1 MAQRRNVTMQN
12 KTVVYLLA
20 LAAFLIGTIE
30 YIITGIIQ
38 MVAHDLHVT
47 TSTAGLL
54 VTSLALSAAIGAPIV
69 IALTINMDRRKILT
83 WTLIIFILSN
93 FITSISH
100 SFEMVM
106 ITRVLQGIS
115 GGTAIVVA
123 MAVATRLVE
132 REKKGTAIGIIL
144 MGLSSSL
151 VLGVPIGTFLSSMIG
166 WKALFAAIGVITLI
180 PLIVVYRRIPSMK
193 EQEPV
198 TLRMQLSILKD
209 KRILLAVAVT
219 LFYVGGYSTL
229 FTYLTPFLQKSANLS
244 ITEISG
250 ILLLAGICSFLGS
263 SLGGMAADK
272 KGPIFTIFSGII
284 LQIMMLM
291 LLAFVTGNLVVMVA
305 VIMIWMIATWSTSP
319 AQQLYLVTLVP
330 KSPDIALSVNTSF
343 IQFGFALGSGLG
355 GIVLNGTSVLN
366 LSWLSAG
373 TVFLALLMTI
383 LMVAFDRFS
392 QHKRLKLLT
401 QIQSII

>member
-1 MAQRRNVTMQN
+1 MKN

-38 MVAHDLHVT
+38 MVADDLHVT
-47 TSTAGLL
+47 TSAAGLL

-69 IALTINMDRRKILT
+69 IALTINIDRRKILS
-83 WTLIIFILSN
+83 WMLIIFILSN
-93 FITSISH
+93 FITSVSH

-106 ITRVLQGIS
+106 MTRILQGIS

-132 REKKGTAIGIIL
+132 REKRGTAIGIIL

-166 WKALFAAIGVITLI
+166 WKALFAAIGLITLI

-229 FTYLTPFLQKSANLS
+229 FTYLTPFLQASANLS

-284 LQIMMLM
+284 LQIIM
-291 LLAFVTGNLVVMVA
+291 LLLLSFVTGNLVVMVA

-355 GIVLNGTSVLN
+355 GLVISRTSVLN
-366 LSWLSAG
+366 LSWISAG
-373 TVFLALLMTI
+373 TVLLALLMTI
-383 LMVAFDRFS
+383 LMVAFDRIS
-392 QHKRLKLLT
+392 QHKSLKVME
-401 QIQSII
+401 QGR

>member
-1 MAQRRNVTMQN
+1 MKN
-12 KTVVYLLA
+12 KAVVYLLA

-38 MVAHDLHVT
+38 MVADDLHVT
-47 TSTAGLL
+47 TSAAGLL

-69 IALTINMDRRKILT
+69 IALTINMDRRKILS
-83 WTLIIFILSN
+83 WMLIIFILSN
-93 FITSISH
+93 FITSVSH

-106 ITRVLQGIS
+106 MTRILQGIS

-132 REKKGTAIGIIL
+132 REKRGTAIGIIL

-166 WKALFAAIGVITLI
+166 WKALFATIGLITLI

-198 TLRMQLSILKD
+198 TLGMQLSILKD

-229 FTYLTPFLQKSANLS
+229 FTYLTPFLQASANLS

-263 SLGGMAADK
+263 SLGGIAADK

-284 LQIMMLM
+284 LQIIMLM

-343 IQFGFALGSGLG
+343 IQFGFALGSGVG
-355 GIVLNGTSVLN
+355 GIVLSETSILN
-366 LSWLSAG
+366 LSWISAG
-373 TVFLALLMTI
+373 TVFLSLLMTI

-392 QHKRLKLLT
+392 QHKSLKVIE
-401 QIQSII
+401 QGS

>member
-1 MAQRRNVTMQN
+1 MQN

-132 REKKGTAIGIIL
+132 REKRGTAIGIIL

-355 GIVLNGTSVLN
+355 GIVLSRTSILH
-366 LSWLSAG
+366 LSWISAG
-373 TVFLALLMTI
+373 TVLLALLMTI
-383 LMVAFDRFS
+383 LMVAFDRIS
-392 QHKRLKLLT
+392 QQKSLKVIE
-401 QIQSII
+401 QGR

>member
-1 MAQRRNVTMQN
+1 MKN
-12 KTVVYLLA
+12 KAVVYLLA

-38 MVAHDLHVT
+38 MVADDLQVT
-47 TSTAGLL
+47 TSAAGLL

-69 IALTINMDRRKILT
+69 IALTINIDRRKILS
-83 WTLIIFILSN
+83 WMLIIFAVSN
-93 FITSISH
+93 IITSVSH
-100 SFEMVM
+100 SFEMVLM
-106 ITRVLQGIS
+106 TRVLQGIS

-132 REKKGTAIGIIL
+132 REKRGTAIGIIL

-166 WKALFAAIGVITLI
+166 WKALFAAIGLITLI

-198 TLRMQLSILKD
+198 TLGMQLSILKD

-219 LFYVGGYSTL
+219 LFYVDGYSTL
-229 FTYLTPFLQKSANLS
+229 FTYLTPFLQESANLS

-263 SLGGMAADK
+263 SLGGVAADK
-272 KGPIFTIFSGII
+272 KGPTFTIFSGII
-284 LQIMMLM
+284 LQIIMLM

-355 GIVLNGTSVLN
+355 GLVLSRTSILH
-366 LSWLSAG
+366 LSWISAG
-373 TVFLALLMTI
+373 TVLLALLMTI
-383 LMVAFDRFS
+383 LMVAFDRIS
-392 QHKRLKLLT
+392 QQKSLKVMG
-401 QIQSII
+401 QGR

>member
-1 MAQRRNVTMQN
+1 MKN
-12 KTVVYLLA
+12 KAVVYLLA

-38 MVAHDLHVT
+38 MVADDLQVT
-47 TSTAGLL
+47 TSAAGLL

-69 IALTINMDRRKILT
+69 IALTINIDRRKILS
-83 WTLIIFILSN
+83 WMLIIFTLSN
-93 FITSISH
+93 IVTSVSH
-100 SFEMVM
+100 SFEMVLM
-106 ITRVLQGIS
+106 TRVLQGIS

-132 REKKGTAIGIIL
+132 REKRGTAIGIIL

-166 WKALFAAIGVITLI
+166 WKALFAAIGLITLI
-180 PLIVVYRRIPSMK
+180 PMIVVYRRIPSMK

-198 TLRMQLSILKD
+198 TLGMQLSILKD

-229 FTYLTPFLQKSANLS
+229 FTYLTPFLQESANLS

-263 SLGGMAADK
+263 SLGGVAADK

-284 LQIMMLM
+284 LQIIMLM
-291 LLAFVTGNLVVMVA
+291 LLAYVTGNLVVMVA

-355 GIVLNGTSVLN
+355 GLVLSRTSILN
-366 LSWLSAG
+366 LSWISAG
-373 TVFLALLMTI
+373 TVLLALLMTI
-383 LMVAFDRFS
+383 LMVAFDRIS
-392 QHKRLKLLT
+392 QHKRLRP
-401 QIQSII
+401 IS

>member
-1 MAQRRNVTMQN
+1 MKN
-12 KTVVYLLA
+12 KAVVYLLA

-38 MVAHDLHVT
+38 MVADDLQVT
-47 TSTAGLL
+47 TSAAGLL

-69 IALTINMDRRKILT
+69 IALTINIDRRKILS
-83 WTLIIFILSN
+83 WMLIIFTLSN
-93 FITSISH
+93 IVTSVSH
-100 SFEMVM
+100 SFEMVLM
-106 ITRVLQGIS
+106 TRILQGIS

-132 REKKGTAIGIIL
+132 REKRGTAIGIIL

-151 VLGVPIGTFLSSMIG
+151 VLGVPIGTFLSSMMG
-166 WKALFAAIGVITLI
+166 WKALFAAIGLITLI

-198 TLRMQLSILKD
+198 TLGMQLSILKD

-229 FTYLTPFLQKSANLS
+229 FTYLTPFLQESANLS

-263 SLGGMAADK
+263 SLGGVTADK

-284 LQIMMLM
+284 LQIIMLM

-355 GIVLNGTSVLN
+355 GLVLSRTSILN
-366 LSWLSAG
+366 LSWISAG
-373 TVFLALLMTI
+373 TVLLALLMTI
-383 LMVAFDRFS
+383 LMVAFDRIS
-392 QHKRLKLLT
+392 QQKSLKVME
-401 QIQSII
+401 QVR

>member
-1 MAQRRNVTMQN
+1 MKN

-38 MVAHDLHVT
+38 MVADDLHVT
-47 TSTAGLL
+47 TSAAGLL

-69 IALTINMDRRKILT
+69 IALTINIDRRKILS
-83 WTLIIFILSN
+83 WMLIIFILSN
-93 FITSISH
+93 FITSVSH

-106 ITRVLQGIS
+106 MTRILQGIS

-132 REKKGTAIGIIL
+132 REKRGTAIGIIL

-166 WKALFAAIGVITLI
+166 WKALFAAIGLITLI

-229 FTYLTPFLQKSANLS
+229 FTYLTPFLQASANLS

-284 LQIMMLM
+284 LQIIM
-291 LLAFVTGNLVVMVA
+291 LLLLSFVTGNLVVMVA

-343 IQFGFALGSGLG
+343 IQFGFALGSGVG
-355 GIVLNGTSVLN
+355 GIVLSETTILN
-366 LSWLSAG
+366 LSWISAG

-392 QHKRLKLLT
+392 QRKSLKMIE
-401 QIQSII
+401 QGS

>member
-1 MAQRRNVTMQN
+1 MKN

-106 ITRVLQGIS
+106 ITRILQGIS

-132 REKKGTAIGIIL
+132 REKRGTAIGIIL

-229 FTYLTPFLQKSANLS
+229 FTYLTPFLQASANLN

-263 SLGGMAADK
+263 SLGGIAADK

-355 GIVLNGTSVLN
+355 GIVLSRTSILH
-366 LSWLSAG
+366 LSWISAG
-373 TVFLALLMTI
+373 TVLLALLMTI
-383 LMVAFDRFS
+383 LMVAFDRIS
-392 QHKRLKLLT
+392 QKKSLKVIE
-401 QIQSII
+401 QGR

>member
-38 MVAHDLHVT
+38 MVAHDLQVT
-47 TSTAGLL
+47 TSAAGLL

-83 WTLIIFILSN
+83 WALIIFILSN

-106 ITRVLQGIS
+106 ITRILQGIS

-132 REKKGTAIGIIL
+132 REKRGTAIGIIL

-229 FTYLTPFLQKSANLS
+229 FTYLTPFLQASANLS

-355 GIVLNGTSVLN
+355 GIVLSRTSILH
-366 LSWLSAG
+366 LSWISAG
-373 TVFLALLMTI
+373 TVLLALLMTI
-383 LMVAFDRFS
+383 LMVAFDRIS
-392 QHKRLKLLT
+392 QQKSLKVIE
-401 QIQSII
+401 QGR

>member
-1 MAQRRNVTMQN
+1 MQN

-38 MVAHDLHVT
+38 MVADDLQVT
-47 TSTAGLL
+47 TSAAGLL

-69 IALTINMDRRKILT
+69 IALTINIDRRKILS
-83 WTLIIFILSN
+83 WMLIIFTLSN
-93 FITSISH
+93 IITSVSH
-100 SFEMVM
+100 SFEMVLM
-106 ITRVLQGIS
+106 TRVLQGIS

-132 REKKGTAIGIIL
+132 REKRGTAIGIIL

-229 FTYLTPFLQKSANLS
+229 FTYLTPFLQASANLS

-284 LQIMMLM
+284 LQILMLM

-355 GIVLNGTSVLN
+355 GIVLSRTSILH
-366 LSWLSAG
+366 LSWISAG
-373 TVFLALLMTI
+373 TVLLALLMTV
-383 LMVAFDRFS
+383 LMVAFDRIS
-392 QHKRLKLLT
+392 QQKSLKVIE
-401 QIQSII
+401 QGR

>member
-1 MAQRRNVTMQN
+1 MQN

-83 WTLIIFILSN
+83 WTLITFILSN

-106 ITRVLQGIS
+106 ITRILQGIS

-132 REKKGTAIGIIL
+132 REKRGTAIGIIL

-229 FTYLTPFLQKSANLS
+229 FTYLTPFLQASANLN

-291 LLAFVTGNLVVMVA
+291 LLAFVTGNLVIMVA

-383 LMVAFDRFS
+383 LMVVFDWFS
-392 QHKRLKLLT
+392 QHKSLKVIE
-401 QIQSII
+401 QGR

>member
-1 MAQRRNVTMQN
+1 MKN
-12 KTVVYLLA
+12 KAVVYLLA

-38 MVAHDLHVT
+38 MVADDLQVT
-47 TSTAGLL
+47 TSAAGLL

-69 IALTINMDRRKILT
+69 IALTINIDRRKILS
-83 WTLIIFILSN
+83 WMLIIFTLSN
-93 FITSISH
+93 ILTSVSH
-100 SFEMVM
+100 SFEMVLM
-106 ITRVLQGIS
+106 TRILQGIS

-132 REKKGTAIGIIL
+132 REKRGTAIGIIL

-166 WKALFAAIGVITLI
+166 WKALFAAIGLITLI

-198 TLRMQLSILKD
+198 TLGMQLSILKD

-229 FTYLTPFLQKSANLS
+229 FTYLTPFLQESANLS

-263 SLGGMAADK
+263 SLGGVAADK
-272 KGPIFTIFSGII
+272 KGPTFTIFSGII
-284 LQIMMLM
+284 LQIIMLM

-355 GIVLNGTSVLN
+355 GLVLSRTSILN
-366 LSWLSAG
+366 LSWISAG
-373 TVFLALLMTI
+373 TVLLALLMTI
-383 LMVAFDRFS
+383 LMVAFDRIS
-392 QHKRLKLLT
+392 QQKSLKVME
-401 QIQSII
+401 QVR

>member
-355 GIVLNGTSVLN
+355 GIVLSRTSILH
-366 LSWLSAG
+366 LSWISAG
-373 TVFLALLMTI
+373 TVLLALLMTI
-383 LMVAFDRFS
+383 LMVAFDRIS
-392 QHKRLKLLT
+392 QQKSLKVIE
-401 QIQSII
+401 QGR

>member
-1 MAQRRNVTMQN
+1 MQN

-106 ITRVLQGIS
+106 ITRILQGIS

-132 REKKGTAIGIIL
+132 REKRGTAIGIIL

-229 FTYLTPFLQKSANLS
+229 FTYLTPFLQASANLS

-355 GIVLNGTSVLN
+355 GIVLSRTSILH
-366 LSWLSAG
+366 LSWISAG

-383 LMVAFDRFS
+383 LMVAFDRIS
-392 QHKRLKLLT
+392 QQKSLKVIE
-401 QIQSII
+401 QGR

>member
-1 MAQRRNVTMQN
+1 MKN

-106 ITRVLQGIS
+106 ITRILQGIS

-132 REKKGTAIGIIL
+132 REKRGTAIGIIL

-229 FTYLTPFLQKSANLS
+229 FTYLTPFLQVSANLS

-284 LQIMMLM
+284 LQILMLM

-383 LMVAFDRFS
+383 LMVAFDRLFS
-392 QHKRLKLLT
+392 QHKSLKVIL
-401 QIQSII
+401 QGR

>member
-1 MAQRRNVTMQN
+1 MKN
-12 KTVVYLLA
+12 KAVVYLLA

-38 MVAHDLHVT
+38 MVASDLHVT
-47 TSTAGLL
+47 TSAAGLL

-69 IALTINMDRRKILT
+69 IALTINIDRRKILS
-83 WTLIIFILSN
+83 WMLIIFIVSN
-93 FITSISH
+93 IITSVSH
-100 SFEMVM
+100 SFEMVL

-132 REKKGTAIGIIL
+132 REKRGTAIGIIL

-166 WKALFAAIGVITLI
+166 WKALFAAIGLITLI

-198 TLRMQLSILKD
+198 TLGMQLSILKD

-219 LFYVGGYSTL
+219 LFYVGGYATL
-229 FTYLTPFLQKSANLS
+229 FTYLTPFLQESANLS

-263 SLGGMAADK
+263 SLGGIAADK
-272 KGPIFTIFSGII
+272 KGPIFTIFSGIS
-284 LQIMMLM
+284 LQIIMLM
-291 LLAFVTGNLVVMVA
+291 LLAFVTGNLVIMVA
-305 VIMIWMIATWSTSP
+305 VIMLWMIATWSTSP

-355 GIVLNGTSVLN
+355 GLVLSRSSILT
-366 LSWLSAG
+366 LSWISAG
-373 TVFLALLMTI
+373 TVLLALLMTI
-383 LMVAFDRFS
+383 LMVAFDRIS
-392 QHKRLKLLT
+392 EHKSLKVME
-401 QIQSII
+401 QGR

>member
-1 MAQRRNVTMQN
+1 MQN

-38 MVAHDLHVT
+38 MVADDLHVT

-106 ITRVLQGIS
+106 ITRILQGIS

-132 REKKGTAIGIIL
+132 REKRGTAIGIIL

-166 WKALFAAIGVITLI
+166 WKALFAAIGAITLI

-229 FTYLTPFLQKSANLS
+229 FTYLTPFLQASANLS

-263 SLGGMAADK
+263 SLGGVAADK
-272 KGPIFTIFSGII
+272 KGPIFTIFSGIL

-392 QHKRLKLLT
+392 QHKSLRVIL
-401 QIQSII
+401 QGR

>member
-1 MAQRRNVTMQN
+1 MKN
-12 KTVVYLLA
+12 KAVVYLLA

-38 MVAHDLHVT
+38 MVADDLQVT
-47 TSTAGLL
+47 TSAAGLL
-54 VTSLALSAAIGAPIV
+54 VTSLALSAAIGTPIV
-69 IALTINMDRRKILT
+69 IALTINIDRRKILS
-83 WTLIIFILSN
+83 WMLIIFTLSN
-93 FITSISH
+93 IITSVSH
-100 SFEMVM
+100 SFEMVLM
-106 ITRVLQGIS
+106 TRVLQGIS

-132 REKKGTAIGIIL
+132 REKRGTAIGIIL

-151 VLGVPIGTFLSSMIG
+151 VLGVPIGTFLSSMMG
-166 WKALFAAIGVITLI
+166 WKALFAAIGLITLI

-193 EQEPV
+193 EQETV
-198 TLRMQLSILKD
+198 TLGMQLSILKD

-229 FTYLTPFLQKSANLS
+229 FTYLTPFLQESANLS

-263 SLGGMAADK
+263 SLGGVAADK
-272 KGPIFTIFSGII
+272 KGPTFTIFSGII
-284 LQIMMLM
+284 LQIIMLM

-355 GIVLNGTSVLN
+355 GLVLSRTSILN
-366 LSWLSAG
+366 LSWISAG
-373 TVFLALLMTI
+373 TVLLALLMTI
-383 LMVAFDRFS
+383 LMVAFDRIS
-392 QHKRLKLLT
+392 QHKSLKVME
-401 QIQSII
+401 QGR

>member
-1 MAQRRNVTMQN
+1 MKN
-12 KTVVYLLA
+12 KAVVYLLA

-38 MVAHDLHVT
+38 MVADDLHVT
-47 TSTAGLL
+47 TSAAGLL

-69 IALTINMDRRKILT
+69 IALTINIDRRKILS
-83 WTLIIFILSN
+83 WMLIIFIISN
-93 FITSISH
+93 IITSVSH
-100 SFEMVM
+100 SFEMVLM
-106 ITRVLQGIS
+106 TRVLQGIS

-132 REKKGTAIGIIL
+132 REKRGTAIGIIL

-166 WKALFAAIGVITLI
+166 WQALFAAIGLITLI

-198 TLRMQLSILKD
+198 TLGMQLSILKD

-229 FTYLTPFLQKSANLS
+229 FTYLTPFLQEAANLS

-263 SLGGMAADK
+263 SLGGIAADK
-272 KGPIFTIFSGII
+272 RGPIFTIFSGII
-284 LQIMMLM
+284 LQIIMLM
-291 LLAFVTGNLVVMVA
+291 LLAFVTGNLVIMVA

-355 GIVLNGTSVLN
+355 GLVLSRTSLLN
-366 LSWLSAG
+366 LSWISAG
-373 TVFLALLMTI
+373 TVLLALLMTI
-383 LMVAFDRFS
+383 LMVAFDRIS
-392 QHKRLKLLT
+392 QHKSLKVME
-401 QIQSII
+401 QGR

>member
-1 MAQRRNVTMQN
+1 MKN

-83 WTLIIFILSN
+83 WALIIFILSN

-106 ITRVLQGIS
+106 ITRILQGIS

-132 REKKGTAIGIIL
+132 REKRGTAIGIIL

-229 FTYLTPFLQKSANLS
+229 FTYLTPFLQASANLS

-355 GIVLNGTSVLN
+355 GIVLSRTSILH
-366 LSWLSAG
+366 LSWISAG
-373 TVFLALLMTI
+373 TVLLALLMTI
-383 LMVAFDRFS
+383 LMVAFDRIS
-392 QHKRLKLLT
+392 QQKSLKVIE
-401 QIQSII
+401 QGR

>member
-1 MAQRRNVTMQN
+1 MKN
-12 KTVVYLLA
+12 KAVVYLLA

-38 MVAHDLHVT
+38 MVADDLQVT
-47 TSTAGLL
+47 TSAAGLL

-69 IALTINMDRRKILT
+69 IALTINIDRRKILS
-83 WTLIIFILSN
+83 WMLIIFTLSN
-93 FITSISH
+93 IITSVSH
-100 SFEMVM
+100 SFEMVLM
-106 ITRVLQGIS
+106 TRVLQGIS

-132 REKKGTAIGIIL
+132 REKRGTAIGIIL

-166 WKALFAAIGVITLI
+166 WKALFAAIGLITLI

-198 TLRMQLSILKD
+198 TLGMQLSILKD

-229 FTYLTPFLQKSANLS
+229 FTYLTPFLQESANLS

-263 SLGGMAADK
+263 SLGGVAADK
-272 KGPIFTIFSGII
+272 KGPTFTIFSGII
-284 LQIMMLM
+284 LQIIMLM
-291 LLAFVTGNLVVMVA
+291 LLAFVTGNLVIMVA

-355 GIVLNGTSVLN
+355 GLVLSRTSILH
-366 LSWLSAG
+366 LSWISAG
-373 TVFLALLMTI
+373 TVLLALLMTI
-383 LMVAFDRFS
+383 LMVAFDRIS
-392 QHKRLKLLT
+392 QQKSLKVME
-401 QIQSII
+401 QGR

>member
-1 MAQRRNVTMQN
+1 MKN
-12 KTVVYLLA
+12 KAVVYLLA

-38 MVAHDLHVT
+38 MVADDLQVT
-47 TSTAGLL
+47 ISAAGLL

-69 IALTINMDRRKILT
+69 IALTINIDRRKILS
-83 WTLIIFILSN
+83 WMLIIFTLSN
-93 FITSISH
+93 ILTSVSH
-100 SFEMVM
+100 SFEMVLM
-106 ITRVLQGIS
+106 TRILQGIS

-132 REKKGTAIGIIL
+132 REKRGTAIGIIL

-166 WKALFAAIGVITLI
+166 WKALFAAIGLITLI

-198 TLRMQLSILKD
+198 TLGMQLSILKD

-229 FTYLTPFLQKSANLS
+229 FTYLTPFLQESANLS

-263 SLGGMAADK
+263 SLGGVAADK
-272 KGPIFTIFSGII
+272 KGPTFTIFSGII
-284 LQIMMLM
+284 LQIIMLM

-355 GIVLNGTSVLN
+355 GLVLSRTSILN
-366 LSWLSAG
+366 LSWISAG
-373 TVFLALLMTI
+373 TVLLALLMTI
-383 LMVAFDRFS
+383 LMVAFDRIS
-392 QHKRLKLLT
+392 QQKSLKVME
-401 QIQSII
+401 QVR

>member
-1 MAQRRNVTMQN
+1 MKN
-12 KTVVYLLA
+12 KAVVYLLA

-38 MVAHDLHVT
+38 MVAADLQVT
-47 TSTAGLL
+47 TSAAGLL

-69 IALTINMDRRKILT
+69 IALTINIDRRKILS
-83 WTLIIFILSN
+83 WMLIIFTLSN
-93 FITSISH
+93 IITSVSH
-100 SFEMVM
+100 SFEMVLM
-106 ITRVLQGIS
+106 TRVLQGIS

-132 REKKGTAIGIIL
+132 REKRGTAIGIIL

-166 WKALFAAIGVITLI
+166 WRALFAAIGVITLI

-229 FTYLTPFLQKSANLS
+229 FTYLTPFLQASANLS

-291 LLAFVTGNLVVMVA
+291 LLSFVTGNLVVMVA

-319 AQQLYLVTLVP
+319 AQQLYLVSLVP

-355 GIVLNGTSVLN
+355 GIVLSRTSILH
-366 LSWLSAG
+366 LSWISAG
-373 TVFLALLMTI
+373 TVLLALLMTI
-383 LMVAFDRFS
+383 LMVAFDRIS
-392 QHKRLKLLT
+392 QQKSLKVIE
-401 QIQSII
+401 QGR

>member
-1 MAQRRNVTMQN
+1 MQN

-106 ITRVLQGIS
+106 ITRILQGIS

-132 REKKGTAIGIIL
+132 REKRGTAIGIIL

-229 FTYLTPFLQKSANLS
+229 FTYLTPFLQASANLS

-284 LQIMMLM
+284 LQILMLM

-383 LMVAFDRFS
+383 LMVAFDRLFS
-392 QHKRLKLLT
+392 QHKSLKVIL
-401 QIQSII
+401 QGR

>member
-1 MAQRRNVTMQN
+1 MQN

-83 WTLIIFILSN
+83 CTLITFILSN
-93 FITSISH
+93 FITSVSH

-106 ITRVLQGIS
+106 ITRILQGIS

-132 REKKGTAIGIIL
+132 REKRGTAIGIIL

-355 GIVLNGTSVLN
+355 GIVLSRTSILH
-366 LSWLSAG
+366 LSWISAG
-373 TVFLALLMTI
+373 TVLLALLMTI
-383 LMVAFDRFS
+383 LMVAFDRIS
-392 QHKRLKLLT
+392 QQKSLKVIE
-401 QIQSII
+401 QGR

>member
-1 MAQRRNVTMQN
+1 MQN

-47 TSTAGLL
+47 TSTAGFL

-69 IALTINMDRRKILT
+69 IALTINIDRRKILS
-83 WTLIIFILSN
+83 WMLIIFTLSN
-93 FITSISH
+93 IITSVSH
-100 SFEMVM
+100 SFEMVLM
-106 ITRVLQGIS
+106 TRVLQGIS

-132 REKKGTAIGIIL
+132 REKRGTAIGIIL

-180 PLIVVYRRIPSMK
+180 PLIVVYRRIPSVK

-229 FTYLTPFLQKSANLS
+229 FTYLTPFLQASANLS

-355 GIVLNGTSVLN
+355 GIVLSRTSILH
-366 LSWLSAG
+366 LSWISAG
-373 TVFLALLMTI
+373 TVLLALLMTI
-383 LMVAFDRFS
+383 LMVAFDRIS
-392 QHKRLKLLT
+392 QQKSLKVIE
-401 QIQSII
+401 QGR

>member
-1 MAQRRNVTMQN
+1 MQN

-83 WTLIIFILSN
+83 WMLIIFILSN

-106 ITRVLQGIS
+106 ITRILQGIS

-132 REKKGTAIGIIL
+132 REKRGTAIGIIL

-355 GIVLNGTSVLN
+355 GIVLSRASILH
-366 LSWLSAG
+366 LSWISAG
-373 TVFLALLMTI
+373 TVLLALLMTI
-383 LMVAFDRFS
+383 LMVAFDRIS
-392 QHKRLKLLT
+392 QHKSLKVME
-401 QIQSII
+401 QGR

>member
-1 MAQRRNVTMQN
+1 MKN

-38 MVAHDLHVT
+38 MVADDLHVT
-47 TSTAGLL
+47 TSAAGLL

-69 IALTINMDRRKILT
+69 IALTINIDRKKILS
-83 WTLIIFILSN
+83 WMLMIFILSN
-93 FITSISH
+93 FITSVSH

-106 ITRVLQGIS
+106 MTRILQGIS

-132 REKKGTAIGIIL
+132 REKRGTAIGIIL

-166 WKALFAAIGVITLI
+166 WKALFAAIGLITLI

-229 FTYLTPFLQKSANLS
+229 FTYLTPFLQASANLS

-284 LQIMMLM
+284 LQIIM
-291 LLAFVTGNLVVMVA
+291 LLLLSFVTGNLVLMVA

-343 IQFGFALGSGLG
+343 IQFGFALGSGVG
-355 GIVLNGTSVLN
+355 GIVLSETSILN
-366 LSWLSAG
+366 LSWISAG

-392 QHKRLKLLT
+392 QRKSLKVIE
-401 QIQSII
+401 QGS

>member
-1 MAQRRNVTMQN
+1 MKN
-12 KTVVYLLA
+12 KAVVYLLA

-38 MVAHDLHVT
+38 MVADDLQVT
-47 TSTAGLL
+47 TSAAGLL

-69 IALTINMDRRKILT
+69 IALTINIDRRKILS
-83 WTLIIFILSN
+83 WMLIIFTLSN
-93 FITSISH
+93 IITSVSH
-100 SFEMVM
+100 SFEMVLM
-106 ITRVLQGIS
+106 TRVLQGIS

-132 REKKGTAIGIIL
+132 REKRGTAIGIIL

-151 VLGVPIGTFLSSMIG
+151 VLGVPIGTFLSSMMG
-166 WKALFAAIGVITLI
+166 WKALFAAIGLITLI
-180 PLIVVYRRIPSMK
+180 PMIVVYRRIPSMK
-193 EQEPV
+193 EQEQV
-198 TLRMQLSILKD
+198 TLGMQLSILKD

-229 FTYLTPFLQKSANLS
+229 FTYLTPFLQESANLS

-263 SLGGMAADK
+263 SLGGIAADK
-272 KGPIFTIFSGII
+272 KGPTFTIFSGII
-284 LQIMMLM
+284 LQIIMLM

-355 GIVLNGTSVLN
+355 GLVLSRTSILN
-366 LSWLSAG
+366 LSWISAG
-373 TVFLALLMTI
+373 TVLLALLMTI
-383 LMVAFDRFS
+383 LMVAFDRIS
-392 QHKRLKLLT
+392 QHKSLKVME
-401 QIQSII
+401 QGR

>member
-1 MAQRRNVTMQN
+1 MKN
-12 KTVVYLLA
+12 KAVVYLLA

-38 MVAHDLHVT
+38 MVADDLQVT
-47 TSTAGLL
+47 TSAAGLL

-69 IALTINMDRRKILT
+69 IALTINIDRRKILS
-83 WTLIIFILSN
+83 WMLIIFTLSN
-93 FITSISH
+93 IVTSVSH
-100 SFEMVM
+100 SFEMVLM
-106 ITRVLQGIS
+106 TRVLQGIS

-132 REKKGTAIGIIL
+132 REKRGTAIGIIL

-151 VLGVPIGTFLSSMIG
+151 VLGVPIGTFLSSMMG
-166 WKALFAAIGVITLI
+166 WKALFAAIGLITLI

-198 TLRMQLSILKD
+198 TLGMQLSILKD

-229 FTYLTPFLQKSANLS
+229 FTYLTPFLQESANLS

-263 SLGGMAADK
+263 SLGGVAADK

-284 LQIMMLM
+284 LQIIMLM
-291 LLAFVTGNLVVMVA
+291 LLAFVTGHLVIMVA

-355 GIVLNGTSVLN
+355 GLVLSRTSILN
-366 LSWLSAG
+366 LSWISAG
-373 TVFLALLMTI
+373 TVLLALLMTI
-383 LMVAFDRFS
+383 LMVAFDRIS
-392 QHKRLKLLT
+392 QHKSLKVME
-401 QIQSII
+401 QGR

>member
-1 MAQRRNVTMQN
+1 MQN

-83 WTLIIFILSN
+83 WMLIIFILSN
-93 FITSISH
+93 FITSVSH

-106 ITRVLQGIS
+106 ITRILQGIS

-132 REKKGTAIGIIL
+132 REKRGTAIGIIL

-180 PLIVVYRRIPSMK
+180 PLIVVYRRISSMK
-193 EQEPV
+193 EQESV

-229 FTYLTPFLQKSANLS
+229 FTYLTPFLQASANLS

-263 SLGGMAADK
+263 SLGGVAADK

-305 VIMIWMIATWSTSP
+305 VIMIWIFATWSTSP

-355 GIVLNGTSVLN
+355 GIVLSRTSILH
-366 LSWLSAG
+366 LSWISAG
-373 TVFLALLMTI
+373 TVLLALLMTI
-383 LMVAFDRFS
+383 LMVAFDRIS
-392 QHKRLKLLT
+392 QQKSLKVIE
-401 QIQSII
+401 QGR

>member
-1 MAQRRNVTMQN
+1 MQN

-38 MVAHDLHVT
+38 MVAHDLHIT

-69 IALTINMDRRKILT
+69 IALTINIDRRKILS
-83 WTLIIFILSN
+83 WALIIFILSN

-106 ITRVLQGIS
+106 ITRILQGIS

-132 REKKGTAIGIIL
+132 REKRGTAIGIIL

-284 LQIMMLM
+284 LQILMLM

-355 GIVLNGTSVLN
+355 GLVLSRTSILN
-366 LSWLSAG
+366 LSWISAG
-373 TVFLALLMTI
+373 TVLLALLMTI
-383 LMVAFDRFS
+383 LMVAFDRIS
-392 QHKRLKLLT
+392 QQKSLKVIE
-401 QIQSII
+401 QGR